1 MSKTTT
7 VPRPRKILLSGVFG
21 PFGVDD
27 EFGRKENIME
37 LFHNQV
43 TRGQGPAS
51 FRFFHRSFGLYFL
64 AANIDDADVTVL
76 DFPSRARFE
85 REVKK
90 GYDLVG
96 ISFIASNMVKA
107 KEMARLTRLHAP
119 GATVIVGGH
128 GAAIEGVEELID
140 CDHVVKGEG
149 IRWLRS
155 FLGQDPDAPMRH
167 PALPSA
173 ESEAIYGI
181 PVPGRMASLLVPGV
195 GCINGCKF
203 CATSHFFGRKYSSFI
218 PTGKEM
224 FELACRI
231 ADERGSDDFFVMDE
245 NFLKDRD
252 RAMELLAEMERH
264 GRYFRFHIFSSAEA
278 ITAFGPD
285 NLVRLGVTFVWIG
298 VESSSPRGNFVKNAG
313 VDARQLVQDL
323 RDRGIVVLASGILC
337 QEHHTPD
344 NIQQDIDFMVQ
355 LEADMVQ
362 YMLLTPMPVTAL
374 YEEHKR
380 KGLLR
385 QDLPLEEWHGQ
396 KHLSY
401 VHPAFPGDS
410 AQRFIDGA
418 FRKEYEVNSSTLY
431 RVTETALRGY
441 RTISAMAQG
450 QGKNCDPLLELRAKQ
465 QKQTLLTYAPTLGG
479 VARFAVNETERRRA
493 LDLDQQIVD
502 TLGPY
507 SVAQKIRRVAV
518 TALMARWRMRLRLLG
533 DGIQPRTIVT
543 RFASGEGRGNKG
555 RIRGFHIP
563 RAEQVQDWVRAA
575 AKVAGGLKPE
585 TSY

>member
-1 MSKTTT
+1 METSTS
-7 VPRPRKILLSGVFG
+7 PRPRKILLSGVFG

-76 DFPSRARFE
+76 DFPDRARFE
-85 REVKK
+85 REVARG
-90 GYDLVG
+90 GYDVVG

-107 KEMARLTRLHAP
+107 REMARLTRLHAP
-119 GATVIVGGH
+119 DATIIIGGH
-128 GAAIEGVEELID
+128 GAAIQGVEELID

-149 IRWLRS
+149 IRWLRT
-155 FLGQDPDAPMRH
+155 FLGQDPDAPLRH

-195 GCINGCKF
+195 GCVNGCKF

-245 NFLKDRD
+245 NFLKDRT
-252 RAMELLAEMERH
+252 RAMELLSEMEHH
-264 GRYFRFHIFSSAEA
+264 GRYFSFHIFSSAET
-278 ITAFGPD
+278 IKAFGPD
-285 NLVRLGVTFVWIG
+285 NLVRLGVTFIWIG
-298 VESSSPRGNFVKNAG
+298 VESSSPRGNFVKNEG
-313 VDARQLVQDL
+313 VDARALVQEL
-323 RDRGIVVLASGILC
+323 RDRGMVVLASGILC

-344 NIQQDIDFMVQ
+344 NIQQDIDFMVG

-362 YMLLTPMPVTAL
+362 FMLLTPMPVTAL
-374 YEEHKR
+374 YEDQKR
-380 KGLLR
+380 RGLLR
-385 QDLPLEEWHGQ
+385 EDLPLEEWHGQ
-396 KHLSY
+396 KYLSY
-401 VHPAFPGDS
+401 KHPDFPGDS
-410 AQRFIDGA
+410 AQRFIDQA
-418 FRKEYEVNSSTLY
+418 FRQEYEVNSSTLY

-441 RTISAMAQG
+441 RTISAMANG
-450 QGKNCDPLLELRAKQ
+450 DPLLEHRARQ
-465 QKQTLLTYAPTLGG
+465 QKKTVLAYSPTLGG
-479 VARFAVNETERRRA
+479 IALYAVNETERRRA
-493 LDLDQQIVD
+493 RELDEQIVA

-507 SVAQKIRRVAV
+507 SLAHKIRRATV
-518 TALMARWRMRLRLLG
+518 TALMTRWRMRVRLLG
-533 DGIQPRTIVT
+533 DTIQPRTIVT
-543 RFASGEGRGNKG
+543 HFAAGQGRGRKE
-555 RIRGFHIP
+555 RIRGFDVP
-563 RAEQVQDWVRAA
+563 RAEDVRGWVRAA
-575 AKVAGGLKPE
+575 ARVVSDLKPE
-585 TSY
+585 PATGR

>member
-1 MSKTTT
+1 MSAKTA
-7 VPRPRKILLSGVFG
+7 PARPRKILLSGVFG

-90 GYDLVG
+90 GGYDMVG
-96 ISFIASNMVKA
+96 ISFIAPNMVKA
-107 KEMARLTRLHAP
+107 REMARLTRVHAP
-119 GATVIVGGH
+119 EATIIIGGH
-128 GAAIEGVEELID
+128 GAAIEGVEELVD

-149 IRWLRS
+149 IRWLRT
-155 FLGQDPDAPMRH
+155 FLGQDPNAPLRH

-181 PVPGRMASLLVPGV
+181 PVPGRMANLLVPGV
-195 GCINGCKF
+195 GCVNACKF
-203 CATSHFFGRKYSSFI
+203 CATSHFFGREYSSFI

-245 NFLKDRD
+245 NFLKDHT
-252 RAMELLAEMERH
+252 RAMELLTEMERH
-264 GRYFRFHIFSSAEA
+264 QRYFSFHIFSSAEA
-278 ITAFGPD
+278 IKAFGLD

-298 VESSSPRGNFVKNAG
+298 VESSSPKGNFVKNTG
-313 VDARQLVQDL
+313 VNARELVQDL

-344 NIQQDIDFMVQ
+344 NIGQDIDFMIQ

-362 YMLLTPMPVTAL
+362 YMLLTPLPKTAL
-374 YEEHKR
+374 YEDHKR
-380 KGLLR
+380 RGLLR

-401 VHPAFPGDS
+401 EHPAFPGDS
-410 AQRFIDGA
+410 AQRFIDAA
-418 FRKEYEVNSSTLY
+418 FQKEYEVNSATLY

-441 RTISAMAQG
+441 RTISAMANG
-450 QGKNCDPLLELRAKQ
+450 DPLLEYRAQ
-465 QKQTLLTYAPTLGG
+465 HQKKTLQTYAPTLGG
-479 VARFAVNETERRRA
+479 VAHFAVNETERRRA
-493 LDLDQQIVD
+493 QELDRQVID
-502 TLGPY
+502 TLGPH
-507 SVAQKIRRVAV
+507 SVAHKIRRVAV
-518 TALMARWRMRLRLLG
+518 MGLMARWRMRLRLVG
-533 DGIQPRTIVT
+533 DHIQPRTIVT
-543 RFASGEGRGNKG
+543 RFAAGEGRSNKG
-555 RIRGFHIP
+555 RVRGFDIP
-563 RAEQVQDWVRAA
+563 RAEQVRDWVRVA
-575 AKVAGGLKPE
+575 AKVVQKPLAV
-585 TSY
+585 SH